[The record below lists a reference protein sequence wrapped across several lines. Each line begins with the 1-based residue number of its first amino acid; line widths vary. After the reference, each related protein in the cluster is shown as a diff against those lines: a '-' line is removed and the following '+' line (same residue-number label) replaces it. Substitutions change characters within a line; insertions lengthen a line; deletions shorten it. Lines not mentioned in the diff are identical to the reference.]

1 LSLLAFSFLL
11 EASMTMTKGT
21 EFTEI
26 EKGEIIG
33 LRTAG
38 WTFAAIEKQ
47 LGRSSTGVSKF

>member
-1 LSLLAFSFLL
+1 MSK
-11 EASMTMTKGT
+11 ASMTMTKGT